1 MNQRDVLS
9 GLFWLAL
16 SVFVCSLSFQAGI
29 GTLNSP
35 SQGFLPFWSGIALGI
50 FAISLVIKSFLKR
63 KVEETITSL
72 WKEMEWRT
80 VILVLGSLLAYALLL
95 TRIGYI
101 LTTFGLLILL
111 SGIMR
116 GSRLWIRVVGSLIT
130 TLVTYVIF
138 YVWFSVQLPSGIL
151 GF

>member
-1 MNQRDVLS
+1 
-9 GLFWLAL
+9 
-16 SVFVCSLSFQAGI
+16 
-29 GTLNSP
+29 LNSP

-63 KVEETITSL
+63 KTEETITSL
-72 WKEMEWRT
+72 WKEIEWRT
-80 VILVLGSLLAYALLL
+80 AILVLCSLLAYALLL

-116 GSRLWIRVVGSLIT
+116 GSRLSTRVVGSLIT